1 MWQKRPCMRVFPVKS
16 QQASTSDN
24 KLAPV
29 PVSEYLSAILH
40 QLEIQNSL
48 YISVF

>member
-1 MWQKRPCMRVFPVKS
+1 MWQKRPCMHVFPVKS

-29 PVSEYLSAILH
+29 PVSEYSSA